1 MLKLKLHYFGHLM
14 RRTDSFEK
22 TLMLGKI
29 EGGRR
34 RRGQRKRWLD
44 GISNSMD
51 VSLSNLRELV
61 TDREAWR
68 AAVHGVVKSWTQLS
82 DWTELNWTEFA
93 WIHGPDIPGSY
104 AILLFTA
111 SDFTSINHHIH
122 NWVLLLLWLC
132 FFTLSGVISP
142 LFSSSI
148 LGTYW
153 PGEFHLSVSY
163 IFCLFMLFMGFS
175 RQEY

>member
-1 MLKLKLHYFGHLM
+1 M
-14 RRTDSFEK
+14 RRTDSLEK
-22 TLMLGKI
+22 ALMLWKI
-29 EGGRR
+29 EGRR
-34 RRGQRKRWLD
+34 RRGPQRMRWLN
-44 GISNSMD
+44 GITDSKDMCLNKHW
-51 VSLSNLRELV
+51 ELAM
-61 TDREAWR
+61 DREAWCAVVCG
-68 AAVHGVVKSWTQLS
+68 AAKSWTQLS